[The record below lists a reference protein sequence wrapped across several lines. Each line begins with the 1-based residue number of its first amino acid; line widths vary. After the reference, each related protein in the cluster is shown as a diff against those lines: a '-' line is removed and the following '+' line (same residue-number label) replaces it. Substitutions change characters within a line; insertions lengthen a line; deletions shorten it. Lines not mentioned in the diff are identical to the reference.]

1 MDKKQVNTDQLE
13 DDPMHQQS
21 PPSAAGVTPR
31 RRRASFA
38 GARRRRAAVAAAAL
52 LLAMAPAIGARAA
65 AGSPCNSG
73 TETDSGVTVTCTYS
87 YTGGAQQFTAPAGVA
102 TVTVEAMGGHGGRGY
117 FGPNGG
123 AGDVVT
129 ATLTRLGGVP
139 PLYVYVGGSAFDGR
153 AGFNGG
159 GAGTA
164 DANSDPVFSGG
175 GGGGAGDVR
184 TASGDLHTRLVV
196 AGGGGGGGAGT
207 GGVGGGSGGGGG
219 AGIDGGG
226 AGGAGGAAGANG
238 GGAGAAGDING
249 GTGGAG
255 AGGGGGANGGAGAN
269 GGGAGG
275 AGGAIGVGGGGAGN
289 TGGGGGGGYGGAGG
303 GGGDTGG
310 GGGGGGG
317 SDLTATTVG
326 GVTSAPLGSP
336 ARDTAGTPKVVITY
350 TVGSTPCVSN
360 CNANATPELGSGEL
374 LATGLLPL
382 GAVLLYR
389 RRRARR
395 RGPM

>member
-196 AGGGGGGGAGT
+196 AGGGGGGGA
-207 GGVGGGSGGGGG
+207 
-219 AGIDGGG
+219 
-226 AGGAGGAAGANG
+226 
-238 GGAGAAGDING
+238 
-249 GTGGAG
+249 
-255 AGGGGGANGGAGAN
+255 NGGAGAN